1 MAIFN
6 LISVFLLTKLVIN
19 EKIEEKRFGKNK
31 KEIENLE
38 DENK

>member
-19 EKIEEKRFGKNK
+19 EKIEGKRFGKNK
-31 KEIENLE
+31 KEIENL
-38 DENK
+38 